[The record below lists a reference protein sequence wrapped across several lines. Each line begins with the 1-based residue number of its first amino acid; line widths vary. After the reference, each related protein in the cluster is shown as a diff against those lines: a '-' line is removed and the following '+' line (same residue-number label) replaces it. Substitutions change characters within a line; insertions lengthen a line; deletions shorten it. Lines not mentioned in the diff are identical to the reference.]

1 MEPIRKVDEIRIN
14 NPSAGDGGPHEID
27 PQLDG
32 SAIGGNFEEHM
43 TVEGKPLTDE
53 QRDIITS
60 VVAAIRNNEQVLLF
74 LHSGGGT
81 GKSTV
86 IRALNKILDMH
97 GSAQANSCPTG
108 VGATFLDKGK
118 TFHSLFR
125 AFTVDLNASGI
136 IDDIKRELGGDALKL
151 VVVDEVSMLKSEYLL
166 LLHKRL
172 ASMYDP
178 NKPFGGISVILLG
191 DFLQLPTVAGTPLY
205 KTMYGNVKP
214 GDAQVRA
221 LFQQFHVIEMQQQ
234 LRAGQ
239 CEIQQRRLLSFRAL
253 PSSYPKF
260 GSRWGKA
267 DMEKFQPITEDVLD
281 GVMTELKREEVEKD
295 DHWTTSATCL
305 TTTNLDRSVINN
317 IVARI
322 FGAKMG
328 QAVVRWKRQFR
339 KKFDVGVKEAM
350 DNLLYLEDKYPEL
363 FGYFVYGAPAQ
374 ILDNGNGNVS
384 YGVANGTS
392 CKMVALAW
400 DDPSREKKMHDLT
413 SSIASTDGV
422 IDLEYPPD
430 YIIVQVNIADATNWP
445 AHLNLSSD
453 EGTVYI
459 PIGLKTNRGGED
471 KDSITLSNDQKI
483 AYLAHAVDLSF
494 AITTW
499 KSQGGTFE
507 IVVVLLESYNASS
520 KQKLSFELLY
530 VMFSRVKNAGGFRCL
545 PLSAPL
551 ELRKKL
557 RRLYPNIFATKYR
570 MDINEDGFWD
580 GSKSEEQ
587 SREQPKTKTHR
598 NQPKAAIARQKHKE
612 ALKKNKLAVNTSH
625 GTPKTRKPPIKSSR
639 ANIEQNK
646 TPRLVTPSPENFLD
660 MTTKEYNTKD
670 LTQEPTTEN
679 QGRQMSRASGLPLHD
694 VRFFGVSFGERGLKS
709 LRASTWVTDEAV
721 DLFSILELQDSE
733 NVIYVPSSLYTHYCS
748 HLALGNTH
756 PTLISE
762 RPIHEP
768 EERRQAFRSKKMWIA
783 TICHNHHWQTLCIIN
798 PGKEQCVVILLDSLI
813 HGVHARPTN
822 FDRCRM
828 FATALVNEVYG
839 NDNLANR
846 QALVLRICLVPQQPN
861 YDDCGVFTVLN
872 VRHAALRVND
882 FVSFASLP
890 EWNVFLDW
898 YTVEFAVGHRRSLW
912 EQYDDMLTR
921 YSN

>member
-1 MEPIRKVDEIRIN
+1 MLGGRPSPTFPGNEPAGSSEKSAWQDEMDYFSKYLMSFMVPWNKGGKSQFSFDFEGLCNAIHEWDRRKASVVNRQRFRMMDNFISKGNRNSKNEILAGQWRERCADFWSQLLKAAENGDLKGTMSRKRKFGEIMDHASCATDYEAEAKIRYGELLELTSGIAGSVDEKRSEGIKHLRKLCIDLHAPEFNQAGETGFDPHTIAQKSQPEKRMPVVYLQNVETGFPLDENGMSLDQEYQQPNMKKIMRLSDIKKAIREMEPIRKVDEIRIN

-97 GSAQANSCPTG
+97 GFAQANSCPTG
-108 VGATFLDKGK
+108 VGAMFLDKGK

-221 LFQQFHVIEMQQQ
+221 LFQQFRVIEMQQQ

-260 GSRWGKA
+260 GSRWSKA

-281 GVMTELKREEVEKD
+281 GVMTELKREEVEQD

-305 TTTNLDRSVINN
+305 TTTNLDRIVINN

-422 IDLEYPPD
+422 INLEYPPD

-557 RRLYPNIFATKYR
+557 RRLYPNIFAAKYR

-612 ALKKNKLAVNTSH
+612 ALKKK
-625 GTPKTRKPPIKSSR
+625 
-639 ANIEQNK
+639 
-646 TPRLVTPSPENFLD
+646 
-660 MTTKEYNTKD
+660 
-670 LTQEPTTEN
+670 
-679 QGRQMSRASGLPLHD
+679 
-694 VRFFGVSFGERGLKS
+694 
-709 LRASTWVTDEAV
+709 
-721 DLFSILELQDSE
+721 
-733 NVIYVPSSLYTHYCS
+733 
-748 HLALGNTH
+748 
-756 PTLISE
+756 
-762 RPIHEP
+762 
-768 EERRQAFRSKKMWIA
+768 
-783 TICHNHHWQTLCIIN
+783 
-798 PGKEQCVVILLDSLI
+798 
-813 HGVHARPTN
+813 
-822 FDRCRM
+822 
-828 FATALVNEVYG
+828 
-839 NDNLANR
+839 
-846 QALVLRICLVPQQPN
+846 
-861 YDDCGVFTVLN
+861 
-872 VRHAALRVND
+872 
-882 FVSFASLP
+882 
-890 EWNVFLDW
+890 
-898 YTVEFAVGHRRSLW
+898 
-912 EQYDDMLTR
+912 
-921 YSN
+921 